1 MITSIVVLTAIGLL
15 HGAPAQLAPAH
26 CLRAQSYQAAD
37 SIPVSLNFV
46 PSECPQARPAPA
58 FRYDPATRSSRLS
71 RAIAD
76 NEVVSSFP
84 EFGQELVQPGQAIAI
99 LIVLGK
105 TRIERRVEA
114 LQTARPGQSLFVRG
128 SNGQIFSVRYE
139 NRP

>member
-1 MITSIVVLTAIGLL
+1 MIANIVVLTAIGLL
-15 HGAPAQLAPAH
+15 HGAPAQAARAH
-26 CLRAQSYQAAD
+26 CLRAQSYQAAG
-37 SIPVSLNFV
+37 SIPVSINFM
-46 PSECPQARPAPA
+46 PSECPQKRPAPA

-71 RAIAD
+71 RPVAD

-84 EFGQELVQPGQAIAI
+84 EFGQKLVQPGQAIAL
-99 LIVLGK
+99 LIVLGD

-128 SNGQIFSVRYE
+128 SDGQIFSVRYE